1 MVTIRVKGGT
11 PEAGVSLCVSCSWG
25 VVRKGYRAAEEE
37 VFCRMIEPN
46 ARVPYTVRECS
57 AYSDRRIPS
66 LYFMEKTAWV
76 LLTKKAGRAIGFVTS
91 EEFRKIEGEDAEIV
105 PKPSSE
111 TKRGAQAK
119 TRAWASLNF
128 LDW

>member
-1 MVTIRVKGGT
+1 MVTIKVKAGT
-11 PEAGVSLCVSCSWG
+11 PEEGVSLCVSCSWG

-76 LLTKKAGRAIGFVTS
+76 LLTKKAGRTIGFVTS

-105 PKPSSE
+105 PASSKE
-111 TKRGAQAK
+111 TQHEE
-119 TRAWASLNF
+119 
-128 LDW
+128 

>member
-1 MVTIRVKGGT
+1 MVTIKVKGGT
-11 PEAGVSLCVSCSWG
+11 PEEGVSLCVSCSWG
-25 VVRKGYRAAEEE
+25 VVRKGYRASEEE

-46 ARVPYTVRECS
+46 TRVPYTVQECS

-76 LLTKKAGRAIGFVTS
+76 LLTKKAGRTIGFVTS

-105 PKPSSE
+105 PASSKE
-111 TKRGAQAK
+111 TQ
-119 TRAWASLNF
+119 LEE
-128 LDW
+128 

>member
-105 PKPSSE
+105 PTPSSE
-111 TKRGAQAK
+111 TKQGAQAK
-119 TRAWASLNF
+119 RGRGGPV
-128 LDW
+128 

>member
-1 MVTIRVKGGT
+1 MRKFMVSIRVKGGT
-11 PEAGVSLCVSCSWG
+11 PEEGVSLCVSCSWG

-46 ARVPYTVRECS
+46 VRVPYTVRECS

-76 LLTKKAGRAIGFVTS
+76 LLTKKAGRTIGFVTS

-105 PKPSSE
+105 PPTSDE
-111 TKRGAQAK
+111 TKQ
-119 TRAWASLNF
+119 RA
-128 LDW
+128 